1 MLMGLA
7 LAPGRVAIFRVQEM
21 RAKRAIS
28 GQTIFASFPQYLER
42 VDEKQAII
50 LPACRD
56 MPLTFHACI
65 TAASRLLFLIHSRPQ
80 VYEDDVDFT
89 IDPKQLVQSVANVYG
104 VDPNEMMAHYPTAR
118 RYLSHKELQHPLTIE
133 AGLTAL
139 QSRATSTTTIKRFH

>member
-21 RAKRAIS
+21 RAKRVIS

-65 TAASRLLFLIHSRPQ
+65 TVTSRLLFLVHSRPQ